1 MEDGGSKFPNGHRS
15 VDRTGNSDYLD
26 IIKPIKERNVAYDD
40 RSVKPMSAS
49 LMRARI
55 ATKILAGL
63 YEDVPT
69 MLTSAIRLAVELPG
83 GKGHAGP
90 PYPFTIGVS
99 PAWCSGLNGAKLVA
113 SGKLDLV
120 WLNPSIIPSMAV
132 RGAGPFKRKHPLRA
146 LAVFPS
152 WDRLVIAVSPK
163 LGVRTMEELIKKKP
177 KMRVSIAVNDCVD
190 FAIKFLLKAHGIS
203 QRDFVKWGGRV
214 DEVVRPSNPHRREGI
229 VSGKLEMVI
238 DEGMDSWGDVAVEH
252 GMIFLSYSEPVLR
265 KLEKYGFQRARVD
278 GGRVA
283 GINEPTTVVDFSGWP
298 IVVHKKFPDDLAYHI
313 AGVLDKIRE
322 EIPYDAATT
331 PSMNSLCTN
340 TEAGPLDFPLHPGAE
355 RYYRGKGYL

>member
-1 MEDGGSKFPNGHRS
+1 
-15 VDRTGNSDYLD
+15 
-26 IIKPIKERNVAYDD
+26 VAYDD

-49 LMRARI
+49 LSRARI
-55 ATKILAGL
+55 ATRILAGL

-69 MLTSAIRLAVELPG
+69 MLTSAIRLMVELPG
-83 GKGHAGP
+83 GSAHEGP

-132 RGAGPFKRKHPLRA
+132 RGVGPFQRKYPLRA

-152 WDRLVIAVSPK
+152 WDRLVIAVSPR
-163 LGVRTMEELIKKKP
+163 LGVRTMEELIQKKP

-190 FAIKFLLKAHGIS
+190 FAIKALLKAHGIS
-203 QRDFVKWGGRV
+203 QKDFIKWGGKV
-214 DEVVRPSNPHRREGI
+214 DEVVRPSNPRRREGI
-229 VSGKLEMVI
+229 IKGKMDMVI

-252 GMIFLSYSEPVLR
+252 GMIFLPFSEKVL
-265 KLEKYGFQRARVD
+265 KTMEKYGFQRAQLE
-278 GGRVA
+278 GGRLA
-283 GINEPTTVVDFSGWP
+283 GINEPTAVLDFSGWP

-313 AGVLDKIRE
+313 VAVLDRIRN
-322 EIPYDAATT
+322 EIPFDAAET
-331 PSMNSLCTN
+331 PSMASLCTN
-340 TEAGPLDFPLHPGAE
+340 TDAGPLDFPLHPGAE
-355 RYYRGKGYL
+355 RYYKEKGYL

>member
-1 MEDGGSKFPNGHRS
+1 M
-15 VDRTGNSDYLD
+15 
-26 IIKPIKERNVAYDD
+26 AYDD

-49 LMRARI
+49 LMRARV

-69 MLTSAIRLAVELPG
+69 LLTSAIRLAVELPG
-83 GKGHAGP
+83 GKSRKGP

-99 PAWCSGLNGAKLVA
+99 PAWCSGLKGAKLVA

-132 RGAGPFKRKHPLRA
+132 RGVGPFQRKLPLRA

-152 WDRLVIAVSPK
+152 WDRLVIAVSPR
-163 LGVRTMEELIKKKP
+163 LGVNSMEELIGKKP

-203 QRDFVKWGGRV
+203 QNHFIKWGGKV
-214 DEVVRPSNPHRREGI
+214 DEVVRPSNPQRREGI
-229 VSGKLEMVI
+229 ISGKLDMVI
-238 DEGMDSWGDVAVEH
+238 DEGMDSWGDVAVQH
-252 GMIFLSYSEPVLR
+252 GMKFLAYSEPVLK
-265 KLEKYGFQRARVD
+265 KLENYGFQRTRLD
-278 GGRVA
+278 HGRIA
-283 GINEPTTVVDFSGWP
+283 GIDDPTTVVDFSGWP
-298 IVVHKKFPDDLAYHI
+298 IVVHKNFPDDLAYHI
-313 AGVLDKIRE
+313 AGVLEKIRM
-322 EIPYDAATT
+322 EIPYDASET
-331 PSMNSLCTN
+331 PSMRQLCTS

-355 RYYRGKGYL
+355 RYYREKGYL

>member
-1 MEDGGSKFPNGHRS
+1 M
-15 VDRTGNSDYLD
+15 
-26 IIKPIKERNVAYDD
+26 AYDD

-49 LMRARI
+49 LSRARI

-63 YEDVPT
+63 YETVPT
-69 MLTSAIRLAVELPG
+69 MLTSAIRLMVELPG
-83 GKGHAGP
+83 GSAHSGP

-132 RGAGPFKRKHPLRA
+132 RGAGPFQRKHPLRA

-163 LGVRTMEELIKKKP
+163 LGVCTMEELIKKKP

-190 FAIKFLLKAHGIS
+190 FAIKALLKAHGIS
-203 QRDFVKWGGRV
+203 QKDFIKWGGKV
-214 DEVVRPSNPHRREGI
+214 DEVVRPSNPRRREGI
-229 VSGKLEMVI
+229 IKGKMDMVI

-252 GMIFLSYSEPVLR
+252 GMIFLPFSEKVL
-265 KLEKYGFQRARVD
+265 KTMEKYGFQRAQLE
-278 GGRVA
+278 GGRLA
-283 GINEPTTVVDFSGWP
+283 GINEPTTVLDFSGWP

-313 AGVLDKIRE
+313 AAVLDRIRQ
-322 EIPYDAATT
+322 EIPFDAAET
-331 PSMNSLCTN
+331 PSMRSLCTN

-355 RYYRGKGYL
+355 RYYREKGYL

>member
-1 MEDGGSKFPNGHRS
+1 MS
-15 VDRTGNSDYLD
+15 
-26 IIKPIKERNVAYDD
+26 YDD

-69 MLTSAIRLAVELPG
+69 MLTSAIRLMVELPG
-83 GKGHAGP
+83 GAAHSGP

-113 SGKLDLV
+113 NGKLDLV
-120 WLNPSIIPSMAV
+120 WINPSIIPSMAV
-132 RGAGPFKRKHPLRA
+132 RGVGPFRRKHPLRA

-163 LGVRTMEELIKKKP
+163 LGVRTMEELIEKKP
-177 KMRVSIAVNDCVD
+177 KMNISIAVNDCVD
-190 FAIKFLLKAHGIS
+190 FAIKALLKAHGIK
-203 QRDFVKWGGRV
+203 QQDFVDWGGTV

-229 VSGKLEMVI
+229 VSGDLDMVI

-252 GMIFLSYSEPVLR
+252 GMVFLPFSEGVLE
-265 KLEKYGFQRARVD
+265 KMEKYGFQRAQLE
-278 GGRVA
+278 GGRLA
-283 GINEPTTVVDFSGWP
+283 GIKEPTTVLDFSGWP
-298 IVVHKKFPDDLAYHI
+298 IIVHEKFPADLAYHI
-313 AGVLDKIRE
+313 AAVLDRIRE
-322 EIPYDAATT
+322 EIPFDAPHT
-331 PSMNSLCTN
+331 PSMKSLCTN

-355 RYYRGKGYL
+355 RYYREKGYL

>member
-1 MEDGGSKFPNGHRS
+1 VS
-15 VDRTGNSDYLD
+15 
-26 IIKPIKERNVAYDD
+26 YDD

-69 MLTSAIRLAVELPG
+69 MLTSAIRLMVELPG
-83 GKGHAGP
+83 GSAHEGP

-120 WLNPSIIPSMAV
+120 WINPSIIPSMAV
-132 RGAGPFKRKHPLRA
+132 RGVGPFRRKHPLRA

-152 WDRLVIAVSPK
+152 WDRLVIALSPK
-163 LGVRTMEELIKKKP
+163 LGVRTMEELIQKKP
-177 KMRVSIAVNDCVD
+177 KMNVSIAVNDCVD
-190 FAIKFLLKAHGIS
+190 FAIKALLKAHRIK
-203 QRDFVKWGGRV
+203 QEDFVEWGGKV

-229 VSGKLEMVI
+229 ISGDLDMVI

-252 GMIFLSYSEPVLR
+252 GMIFLSFSEKVL
-265 KLEKYGFQRARVD
+265 KKMEHYGFQRAQLE
-278 GGRVA
+278 GGRLA
-283 GINEPTTVVDFSGWP
+283 GIKEPTTVLDFSGWP
-298 IVVHKKFPDDLAYHI
+298 IIVNEKFPVDLAYHT
-313 AGVLDKIRE
+313 AAVLDRIRN
-322 EIPYDAATT
+322 EIPFDAAQT

-355 RYYRGKGYL
+355 RYYKEKGYL

>member
-1 MEDGGSKFPNGHRS
+1 
-15 VDRTGNSDYLD
+15 
-26 IIKPIKERNVAYDD
+26 VAYDD

-63 YEDVPT
+63 YEDAPT
-69 MLTSAIRLAVELPG
+69 LLTSAIRLAVELPG
-83 GKGHAGP
+83 SKGRKGP

-99 PAWCSGLNGAKLVA
+99 PAWCSGLNGAKLVGG
-113 SGKLDLV
+113 GKLDLV

-132 RGAGPFKRKHPLRA
+132 RGVGPFEKKLPLRA

-152 WDRLVIAVSPK
+152 WDRLVIAVSPR
-163 LGVRTMEELIKKKP
+163 LGVNSMEELIARKP

-203 QRDFVKWGGRV
+203 RNHFIRWGGQV
-214 DEVVRPSNPHRREGI
+214 FEVVRPSNPQRRAGI
-229 VSGKLEMVI
+229 VSGKLDMVI

-252 GMIFLSYSEPVLR
+252 GMKFLSYSEPVLQ
-265 KLEKYGFQRARVD
+265 KLEKYGFRRARLD
-278 GGRVA
+278 HGRIA
-283 GINEPTTVVDFSGWP
+283 GIDEPTTVVDFSGWP
-298 IVVHKKFPDDLAYHI
+298 VVVHKNFPDDLAYHI
-313 AGVLDKIRE
+313 AAVLEKIRA
-322 EIPYDAATT
+322 EIPYDATET
-331 PSMNSLCTN
+331 PSMRQLCSN

-355 RYYRGKGYL
+355 RYYREKGYL

>member
-1 MEDGGSKFPNGHRS
+1 MS
-15 VDRTGNSDYLD
+15 
-26 IIKPIKERNVAYDD
+26 YDD

-69 MLTSAIRLAVELPG
+69 LLTSAIRLMVELPG
-83 GKGHAGP
+83 GKRHSGP

-99 PAWCSGLNGAKLVA
+99 PAWCSGLDGAKLVA
-113 SGKLDLV
+113 NGKLDLV

-132 RGAGPFKRKHPLRA
+132 RGVGPFRKPAPLRA

-152 WDRLVIAVSPK
+152 WDRLVIAVSPR
-163 LGVRTMEELIKKKP
+163 LGVHSMEELIAKKP
-177 KMRVSIAVNDCVD
+177 KMNVSIAVNDCVD

-203 QRDFVKWGGRV
+203 RRDFTKWGGTV

-229 VSGKLEMVI
+229 VSGTLDMVI

-252 GMIFLSYSEPVLR
+252 GMIFLSYSEAVLK
-265 KLEKYGFQRARVD
+265 KLEEYGFQRARLD
-278 GGRVA
+278 HGRIA

-298 IVVHKKFPDDLAYHI
+298 IVVHEKFPLELAYHI
-313 AGVLDKIRE
+313 AAVLGKIRE
-322 EIPYDAATT
+322 EIPYDATEI
-331 PSMNSLCTN
+331 PSMKQLCSNS
-340 TEAGPLDFPLHPGAE
+340 EAGPLDFPLHPGAE
-355 RYYRGKGYL
+355 KYYRENGYL